1 MSKLVCV
8 ECLSD
13 SYLQASFADNDVDE
27 CDYCNEERPVVT
39 LEELVEEL
47 EEAIQASFTYAE
59 QPPAVIHHGYPELG
73 HSIFDVL
80 QIVLGADDMDLLSD
94 LEGELREQWSECE
107 DDDPFFIEQTYAS
120 SQLTSDWA
128 QMQRSLQ
135 FESRLV
141 NPAVGR
147 VLEKIFSGIE
157 ELHTASEPRSAI
169 TLAGPGQCLT
179 AFQRARKFE
188 DEEGMSA
195 ALKHPEKYL
204 GPTPRGKG
212 SAGRMNAAGISVFY
226 GATDDQTAIAEVRP
240 PVGSW
245 VVTATFEVI
254 RPLRL
259 LNLGDLGGIRPDAN
273 LSYFD
278 PVRQEQAE
286 RCAFLRELQQQMLMP
301 VMPESA
307 DQGYLITQ
315 AIADYLATNETLNLD
330 GILFPSVQVPKD
342 ASPGLNAI
350 LFHKASGVEKTED
363 EDALDQVSLW
373 ESDEDQWIFYPQIW
387 EGSPPTEE
395 SARGFMGDI
404 HAPEASLRLAR
415 GGITIHKIQ
424 GVSFTY
430 KSDPVR
436 YEPWSD
442 GTRHYGI
449 R

>member
-1 MSKLVCV
+1 M
-8 ECLSD
+8 
-13 SYLQASFADNDVDE
+13 
-27 CDYCNEERPVVT
+27 
-39 LEELVEEL
+39 
-47 EEAIQASFTYAE
+47 
-59 QPPAVIHHGYPELG
+59 
-73 HSIFDVL
+73 
-80 QIVLGADDMDLLSD
+80 VLGAEDTELLSD
-94 LEGELREQWSECE
+94 LEAELREQWSECD
-107 DDDPFFIEQTYAS
+107 DDDPFFTEQTYAS
-120 SQLTSDWA
+120 PQLTSDWA
-128 QMQRSLQ
+128 QMQQSLQ

-141 NPAVGR
+141 NPVVGR
-147 VLEKIFSGIE
+147 VLEKIFAGIE
-157 ELHTASEPRSAI
+157 ELHTATGPRSAI
-169 TLAGPGQCLT
+169 TIAGPGQPLND
-179 AFQRARKFE
+179 FKRARKFD
-188 DEEGMSA
+188 DEEGMVT

-226 GATDDQTAIAEVRP
+226 GATDDETAIAEVRP

-259 LNLGDLGGIRPDAN
+259 SNLGNLGGIRPDST

-278 PVRQEQAE
+278 PLRQEQAE

-301 VMPESA
+301 VMPDSA
-307 DQGYLITQ
+307 DLGYLITQ

-342 ASPGLNAI
+342 ASPGLNTI
-350 LFHKASGVEKTED
+350 LFHKASVVEKTED
-363 EDALDQVSLW
+363 QDALEHVSLW

-387 EGSPPTEE
+387 EGSPVTREPAT
-395 SARGFMGDI
+395 GYMGYVL
-404 HAPEASLRLAR
+404 ASEPSLRLNR
-415 GGITIHKIQ
+415 NGIAIHKIQ

-436 YEPWSD
+436 HEPWSE
-442 GTRHYGI
+442 GARHYGI